1 MSRKIDLVKELLK
14 SIHRGVSVEELKK
27 KYSDILTQISP
38 IEIPLI
44 EQQLVREG
52 IRIDDILKLCDLHV
66 ELFRE
71 FLQSRE
77 LRGVP
82 KGHPVDLFMRENEW
96 ILKQAEALSLYVS
109 AFANTTDENSRKSY
123 FEVVKKIL
131 SELKKIRLHYRKIQ
145 MLVFPYLERRGIAAV
160 PRVLWGREDQ
170 AMVKIRQLLEL
181 LPKINIVD
189 TSSAKLVSEKALEIA
204 KEVSELVFREN
215 KILYPAVYALFS
227 EGEWVAIAEIANE
240 MGWLIDIGEVEW
252 KPSAKPV
259 LPYEIDGRISLQ
271 QIEALP
277 QEFRSMALAKGVEPD
292 NYVVKRDNDI
302 ELSTGFLK
310 PNEVDAIFRSLPLET
325 TYADINDRVRFFSE
339 SKLGRGFVRTKTILG
354 RRIEFCHPP
363 RLEKLV
369 RQTVDE
375 LKQGKEPYRE
385 FWTKLGDS
393 IIRVLI
399 VPVRG
404 ANGEYL
410 GTVEIVEDMTEILN
424 KPEEIKKKI
433 MVL

>member
-14 SIHRGVSVEELKK
+14 SIHRGVSIEELKK
-27 KYSDILTQISP
+27 RNSDILSQISP

-52 IRIDDILKLCDLHV
+52 IGIEDILKLCDLHV

-71 FLQSRE
+71 FLRPRE
-77 LRGVP
+77 FRGVP

-96 ILKQAEALSLYVS
+96 ILKQADALSLYAS
-109 AFANTTDENSRKSY
+109 ALANVTDENARKSY
-123 FEVVKKIL
+123 LEAVKRIL
-131 SELKKIRLHYRKIQ
+131 VELKKIRLHYRKQQ
-145 MLVFPYLERRGIAAV
+145 MLVFPYLERRGIVAV

-170 AMVKIRQLLEL
+170 AIMKIRQLLEL
-181 LPKINIVD
+181 LSRTNVID
-189 TSSAKLVSEKALEIA
+189 ESSAKLVSEKALEIA
-204 KEVSELVFREN
+204 KEVGELVFREN
-215 KILYPAVYALFS
+215 KILYPAAYALLS
-227 EGEWVAIAEIANE
+227 EGEWVAVAEIANE

-259 LPYEIDGRISLQ
+259 LPYEIDVRITPQ

-277 QEFRSMALAKGVEPD
+277 QEFRSMALAGGVKPD
-292 NYVVKRDNDI
+292 NYVIKRDNDI
-302 ELSTGFLK
+302 ELSTGFLTAE
-310 PNEVDAIFRSLPLET
+310 EVDAIFRSLPLEV
-325 TYADINDRVRFFSE
+325 TYADKNDRVRFFSE
-339 SKLGRGFVRTKTILG
+339 SRLSRGFVRAKTILG

-369 RQTVDE
+369 RETVDE
-375 LKQGKEPYRE
+375 LKQGKAPYRE

-393 IIRVLI
+393 ILRVLI
-399 VPVRG
+399 VPVKG
-404 ANGEYL
+404 VNGEYL
-410 GTVEIVEDMTEILN
+410 GTIEIVEDMTKIIN
-424 KPEEIKKKI
+424 NPEEIKKKI

>member
-14 SIHRGVSVEELKK
+14 SIHRGVNVEELKK
-27 KYSDILTQISP
+27 KYSDILSQISP

-52 IRIDDILKLCDLHV
+52 ISIEDILKLCDLHV

-71 FLQSRE
+71 FLKSRE
-77 LRGVP
+77 LREVP

-96 ILKQAEALSLYVS
+96 ILKQAEALSLYAS
-109 AFANTTDENSRKSY
+109 ALVNAIDENTRKSY
-123 FEVVKKIL
+123 LEAVKKIL
-131 SELKKIRLHYRKIQ
+131 VELRKIRLHYRKIQ
-145 MLVFPYLERRGIAAV
+145 MLVFPYLERRGIVAV

-170 AMVKIRQLLEL
+170 VIMKIRQLLEL
-181 LPKINIVD
+181 LSRINVVD
-189 TSSAKLVSEKALEIA
+189 ESSAKLVSEKALEIA
-204 KEVSELVFREN
+204 KEAGELVFREN

-259 LPYEIDGRISLQ
+259 LPYEIDGRITPQ

-277 QEFRSMALAKGVEPD
+277 QEFRSMALARGVEPD
-292 NYVVKRDNDI
+292 NYVIKRDNDI
-302 ELSTGFLK
+302 ELSTGFLVA
-310 PNEVDAIFRSLPLET
+310 EEIDAIFRSLPLEV
-325 TYADINDRVRFFSE
+325 TYADKNDRVRFFSE
-339 SKLGRGFVRTKTILG
+339 SRLGRGFVRTKTILG

-375 LKQGKEPYRE
+375 LKQGKASYRE

-393 IIRVLI
+393 ILRVLI
-399 VPVRG
+399 VPVKG
-404 ANGEYL
+404 INGEYL
-410 GTVEIVEDMTEILN
+410 GTIEIVEDMTEIIN

>member
-27 KYSDILTQISP
+27 KYSDILSQISP

-52 IRIDDILKLCDLHV
+52 ISIEDILKLCDLHV

-71 FLQSRE
+71 FLKSRE
-77 LRGVP
+77 LREVP

-96 ILKQAEALSLYVS
+96 ILKQAEALSLYAS
-109 AFANTTDENSRKSY
+109 ALANATDENTRKSY
-123 FEVVKKIL
+123 LEAVKKIL
-131 SELKKIRLHYRKIQ
+131 VELRKIRLHYRKIQ
-145 MLVFPYLERRGIAAV
+145 MLVFPYLERRGIVAV

-170 AMVKIRQLLEL
+170 VIMKIRQLLEL
-181 LPKINIVD
+181 LSRINVVD
-189 TSSAKLVSEKALEIA
+189 ESLAKLVSEKALEIA
-204 KEVSELVFREN
+204 KEASELVFREN

-259 LPYEIDGRISLQ
+259 LPYEIDGRITPQ

-277 QEFRSMALAKGVEPD
+277 QEFRSMALARGVEPD
-292 NYVVKRDNDI
+292 NYVIKRDNDI
-302 ELSTGFLK
+302 ELSTGFLTAG
-310 PNEVDAIFRSLPLET
+310 EIDAIFRSLPLEV
-325 TYADINDRVRFFSE
+325 TYADKNDRVRFFSE
-339 SKLGRGFVRTKTILG
+339 SRLGRGFVRTKTILG

-375 LKQGKEPYRE
+375 LKQGKAPYRE

-393 IIRVLI
+393 ILRVLI
-399 VPVRG
+399 VPVKG
-404 ANGEYL
+404 VNGEYL
-410 GTVEIVEDMTEILN
+410 GTIEIVEDMTEIIN

>member
-27 KYSDILTQISP
+27 KYNDILSQISP

-52 IRIDDILKLCDLHV
+52 ISIEDILKLCDLHV

-71 FLQSRE
+71 FLKSRE
-77 LRGVP
+77 LREVP

-96 ILKQAEALSLYVS
+96 ILKQAEALSLYAS
-109 AFANTTDENSRKSY
+109 ALANATDENTRKSY
-123 FEVVKKIL
+123 LEAVKRVL
-131 SELKKIRLHYRKIQ
+131 VELRKIRLHYRKIQ

-170 AMVKIRQLLEL
+170 VIMKIRQLLEL
-181 LPKINIVD
+181 LSRINVVD
-189 TSSAKLVSEKALEIA
+189 ESSAKLVSEKALEIA
-204 KEVSELVFREN
+204 KEASELVFREN

-240 MGWLIDIGEVEW
+240 MGWLIDIREVEW

-259 LPYEIDGRISLQ
+259 LPYEIDGRITPQ

-277 QEFRSMALAKGVEPD
+277 QEFRSMALARGVEPD
-292 NYVVKRDNDI
+292 NYVIKRDNDI
-302 ELSTGFLK
+302 ELSTGFLIAG
-310 PNEVDAIFRSLPLET
+310 EIDAIFRSLPLEV
-325 TYADINDRVRFFSE
+325 TYADKNDRVRFFSE
-339 SKLGRGFVRTKTILG
+339 SRLGRGFVRTKTILG

-375 LKQGKEPYRE
+375 LKQGKASYRE

-393 IIRVLI
+393 ILRVLI
-399 VPVRG
+399 VPVKG
-404 ANGEYL
+404 VNGEYL
-410 GTVEIVEDMTEILN
+410 GTIEIVEDMTEIIN

>member
-410 GTVEIVEDMTEILN
+410 GTIEIVEDMTEILN